1 MTTSQDI
8 VEGLAKA
15 LSDALDYVDRNTCEH
30 EDTYRGGF
38 LWTICREC
46 GRKWADDEGGFV
58 PHTDPE
64 PIAAARSALAAYRAS
79 LQNDGWNEWPGGSCP
94 VEPDAMV
101 QIKCLADGEPY
112 DRGGD
117 PDSAGWF
124 DSMGWWTWESDHV
137 RIIAW
142 RLAK

>member
-8 VEGLAKA
+8 VERLAKA

-30 EDTYRGGF
+30 EDTFRGGF
-38 LWTICREC
+38 LWTICRGC

-64 PIAAARSALAAYRAS
+64 PIAAARAALTAYRAS
-79 LQNDGWNEWPGGSCP
+79 LQNDGWNEWKGGECP
-94 VEPDAMV
+94 VRTPVVEVRFRDGDTDTRTPDEFSWRHLYGA
-101 QIKCLADGEPY
+101 Y
-112 DRGGD
+112 D
-117 PDSAGWF
+117 
-124 DSMGWWTWESDHV
+124 
-137 RIIAW
+137 IIAW